1 MNQLFHANKSH
12 FQTKNYENQTLL
24 ASEFLTL
31 SQMDIFTDHNM
42 IEITEQPID
51 VARIITAASSQ
62 EAGAVNTFIG
72 TVRNATANKEVIRL
86 EYEAYEP
93 MAVAEIQKIIN
104 EAQVKWKL
112 TGWAISHRTGTLL
125 PGEVAVV
132 VAVST
137 PHRKDSFEACQFI
150 IDSLKKTV
158 PIWKKEFFRDGDQW
172 VSAHP

>member
-1 MNQLFHANKSH
+1 LI
-12 FQTKNYENQTLL
+12 E
-24 ASEFLTL
+24 LTE
-31 SQMDIFTDHNM
+31 HK
-42 IEITEQPID
+42 ID
-51 VARIITAASSQ
+51 VTRIINAASAH
-62 EAGAVNTFIG
+62 EAGAVNVFIG
-72 TVRNATANKEVIRL
+72 TVRNQTAGKEVTKL

-93 MAVAEIQKIIN
+93 MAIAEIQKIVDT
-104 EAQVKWKL
+104 ASTSWRL

-158 PIWKKEFFRDGDQW
+158 PIWKKEFFLDGDQW